1 MLAMEPMAPRTDRII
16 SEICIASLGKYS
28 RESFLHPSIP
38 LPRDDRQPSF
48 TAHRLQRRKN
58 STWTVGFH
66 LKSIIQYSVVLS
78 NELRHL
84 RFLKVPRERMLGTG
98 IKITEFP
105 LDNSVLLCYCM
116 NTLIQQYRRHE
127 M

>member
-1 MLAMEPMAPRTDRII
+1 MEQTAHFFLSCKYSTRVTILAIEPKAPRTD
-16 SEICIASLGKYS
+16 K
-28 RESFLHPSIP
+28 
-38 LPRDDRQPSF
+38 
-48 TAHRLQRRKN
+48 
-58 STWTVGFH
+58 
-66 LKSIIQYSVVLS
+66 
-78 NELRHL
+78 
-84 RFLKVPRERMLGTG
+84 KVSRERMLGTG